1 MPVNKFGRN
10 PRTNI
15 AAAAHTTIRIV
26 ETLNKDEDL
35 LLNVGTDTDRT
46 LGCVDLTDGKTFTL
60 SLGDEQ
66 NKIIHTKGRGV
77 QLITS
82 DNLEISSSN
91 NNSLFKTGELDG
103 FTIKNLPDPTNDS
116 DAATMGYVKQMTR
129 QPTLEH
135 RIVDGFIPN
144 APYTDI
150 VLMQVDQQHPA
161 IMNIYVECVNE
172 EWMDVTCAGFI
183 EYFKNFKLFIDTE
196 NNNLICNFTST
207 GSAVGTSRKYKIIC
221 I

>member
-15 AAAAHTTIRIV
+15 ATAAHTTIRIV

-35 LLNVGTDTDRT
+35 LLNVGTDSNRI

-60 SLGDEQ
+60 SLGDEH
-66 NKIIHTKGRGV
+66 NKIIHSKGRGV

-91 NNSLFKTGELDG
+91 NNSIFKTGELDG
-103 FTIKNLPDPTNDS
+103 FAIKNLPDPTNDS
-116 DAATMGYVKQMTR
+116 DAATMGYVKQMSR
-129 QPTLEH
+129 QMTFQH
-135 RIVDGFIPN
+135 RIVEGFIPN

-150 VLMQVDQQHPA
+150 VLMQIDQQHPVV
-161 IMNIYVECVNE
+161 MNIYVECVNE

-183 EYFKNFKLFIDTE
+183 EYFKNFKLFMNTDR
-196 NNNLICNFTST
+196 LICRFTST
-207 GSAVGTSRKYKIIC
+207 GSTFSTSRKYKIFC

>member
-26 ETLNKDEDL
+26 ETLNKDENL
-35 LLNVGTDTDRT
+35 LLNVGTDANRT
-46 LGCVDLTDGKTFTL
+46 LGCEDLTEGKTFTL

-82 DNLEISSSN
+82 DILEISSSN
-91 NNSLFKTGELDG
+91 NNSIFKTGELDG
-103 FTIKNLPDPTNDS
+103 FAIKNLPDPTNDS
-116 DAATMGYVKQMTR
+116 DAATMGYVKQMSH
-129 QPTLEH
+129 QPTLQH
-135 RIVDGFIPN
+135 RIVEGFIPN
-144 APYTDI
+144 APFTNI
-150 VLMQVDQQHPA
+150 VLMQVDQQHPVV
-161 IMNIYVECVNE
+161 MNIYVECVNE

-183 EYFKNFKLFIDTE
+183 EYFKNFKLFIDTDR
-196 NNNLICNFTST
+196 LICRFTST
-207 GSAVGTSRKYKIIC
+207 GSTFNTSRKYKIIC
-221 I
+221 M